1 MLAISVLSLRKSPY
15 MGFFLYIFI
24 KKHIKKKE
32 SGGFMKYEIRGE
44 NLPVVI
50 CYLEER
56 EKMITEQGAMAW
68 MTPNMKMET
77 NTNGIGKAFARTF
90 SGESFFQNIYY
101 PNRGDGM
108 IAFTS

>member
-44 NLPVVI
+44 TLPVVI
-50 CYLEER
+50 CYLEDG
-56 EKMITEQGAMAW
+56 EKW
-68 MTPNMKMET
+68 
-77 NTNGIGKAFARTF
+77 
-90 SGESFFQNIYY
+90 
-101 PNRGDGM
+101 
-108 IAFTS
+108 